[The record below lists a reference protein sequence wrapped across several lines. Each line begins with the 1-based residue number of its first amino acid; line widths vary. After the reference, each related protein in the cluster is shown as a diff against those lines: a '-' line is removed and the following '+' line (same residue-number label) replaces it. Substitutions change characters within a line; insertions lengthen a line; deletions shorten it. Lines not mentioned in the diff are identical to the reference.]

1 MIIRVE
7 VCLEIGARERREEG
21 GQGEEGWGFV
31 FFIIFFFFSCQILSS
46 QWWQIAHKKQIKE
59 LELSTAG

>member
-31 FFIIFFFFSCQILSS
+31 FFIIFFSFLVRYWVVSDDKSLT
-46 QWWQIAHKKQIKE
+46 KNK
-59 LELSTAG
+59 